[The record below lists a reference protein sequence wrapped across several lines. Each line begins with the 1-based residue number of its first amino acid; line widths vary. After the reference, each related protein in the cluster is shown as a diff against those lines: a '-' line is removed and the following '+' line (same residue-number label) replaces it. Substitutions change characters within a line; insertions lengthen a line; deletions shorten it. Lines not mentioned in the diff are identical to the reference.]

1 MPTLQELTLAHS
13 QRLSEVYRF
22 REVRLA
28 EAQASRDLLLRAIPE
43 AAKAFQ
49 KYDDELAS
57 AREKQLATDAKA
69 EAARTSVLLTAIDR
83 RADALEDAQLTRR
96 STDVEAVSARRRAED
111 AAAAK
116 YLAAL
121 NAARELNDAQRGRAL
136 QDAERTRRL
145 ELDQARRA
153 HDDAL
158 TASQQ
163 RYRASVDAAIIDER
177 RDGRDGERGYFDA
190 IRLGEAAAKA
200 ARLAAEQTLYAT
212 LAGVAAA
219 ADVLKTW
226 RQQVSTIKAE
236 TAKAEKDEFSRF
248 RREMETVTS
257 R

>member
-69 EAARTSVLLTAIDR
+69 EAARSSALMTAVDR
-83 RADALEDAQLTRR
+83 RGDALEDAQLTRR

-116 YLAAL
+116 YLTAL

-136 QDAERTRRL
+136 QDA
-145 ELDQARRA
+145 
-153 HDDAL
+153 
-158 TASQQ
+158 
-163 RYRASVDAAIIDER
+163 
-177 RDGRDGERGYFDA
+177 
-190 IRLGEAAAKA
+190 
-200 ARLAAEQTLYAT
+200 
-212 LAGVAAA
+212 
-219 ADVLKTW
+219 
-226 RQQVSTIKAE
+226 
-236 TAKAEKDEFSRF
+236 
-248 RREMETVTS
+248 
-257 R
+257 